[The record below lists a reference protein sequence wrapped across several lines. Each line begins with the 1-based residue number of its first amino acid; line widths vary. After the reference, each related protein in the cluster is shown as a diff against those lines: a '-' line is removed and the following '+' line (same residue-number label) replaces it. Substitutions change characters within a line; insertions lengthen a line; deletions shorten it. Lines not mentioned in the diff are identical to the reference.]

1 MSLNI
6 PSLAEISKGADT
18 LRSAEFHGVRGV
30 MEIKGERP
38 GPRLYLG
45 TGTHG
50 DEWIGSGLVVPFLKQ
65 ELQLVRGS
73 IVIAINNLLAFD
85 RRVRKLPNG
94 QNFNRMPADIM
105 ERPRNEWTAIR
116 MQALRNSGALD
127 ATHGFDAHT
136 VVNQCDP
143 MTLHIKG
150 RTDFG
155 RLIGIQD
162 HLTNIVEHHHV
173 EPGSV
178 PLLAFGN
185 FIGGVENNNVPV
197 IEVEGG
203 GPHDNPEV
211 IIGLIHG
218 LMATL
223 MELEMIDGRH
233 VEESPTTK
241 KEYKITGSQKLSTDY
256 TVVHEYGQYQHMQG
270 GELIARDTTGKNP
283 DLLAQPNRTLIFPLP
298 EGQITTTSD
307 DEFFYSEPAKIT
319 QIQGIKARLNQAT

>member
-6 PSLAEISKGADT
+6 PNLEDISKGANT
-18 LRSAEFHGVRGV
+18 LRNAELNGVRGV
-30 MEIKGERP
+30 MEIKGQKP

-85 RRVRKLPNG
+85 KRVRKLPNG

-105 ERPRNEWTAIR
+105 ERPRKEWTAIR
-116 MQALRNSGALD
+116 MQALKNSGALD

-155 RLIGIQD
+155 KLIGIQD
-162 HLTNIVEHHHV
+162 HITNIVEHHYV

-185 FIGGVENNNVPV
+185 FIGGVENNDVPV

-203 GPHDNPEV
+203 GPHNDPRI
-211 IIGLIHG
+211 IIGLING
-218 LMATL
+218 LVATL

-233 VEESPTTK
+233 VEESPITK
-241 KEYKITGSQKLSTDY
+241 REYKIIGSQKLSTDY
-256 TVVHEYGQYQHMQG
+256 EVVHEYGQYQQMKV
-270 GELIARDTTGKNP
+270 GELIARDTTEKNS
-283 DLLAQPNRTLIFPLP
+283 DILAQPNRTLIFPLP
-298 EGQITTTSD
+298 EGRITTTSD
-307 DEFFYSEPAKIT
+307 DEFFYSEPARIT
-319 QIQGIKARLNQAT
+319 QIQGIRARLK